1 MDQGLVYIITIA
13 INRPMF
19 EIFTYPFMVR
29 AFLAG
34 GAVAAVLGWLG
45 TFVVTKKISFI
56 GDGLAHA
63 SLAGI
68 ALALLLGWAP
78 LPTAIVLS
86 IIIAALIYFLEKK
99 VGLSGDTA
107 IAIMFTTGLA
117 LGVIILH
124 YYQGYQPEL
133 ISYLFGNILAISRA
147 DLQVILLASTIMLAI
162 LAIFNRHI
170 LFATLDSIGARLAG
184 HKPWIYDL
192 LLYIMTAVAIILSIK
207 LVGIVL
213 VSALLVTP
221 SVIARLFARSFRE
234 FVFLAVVI
242 ALLVVF
248 IGLIASFYLDWP
260 SGATIILTGSLGFL
274 LASLA
279 RWFLKP

>member
-1 MDQGLVYIITIA
+1 ML
-13 INRPMF
+13 
-19 EIFTYPFMVR
+19 EIFSYPFMIR

-34 GAVAAVLGWLG
+34 AAVAAVLGWLG

-78 LPTAIVLS
+78 LPTAIILSVL
-86 IIIAALIYFLEKK
+86 IAAIIYFLEKK

-133 ISYLFGNILAISRA
+133 ISYLFGNILAIGSA
-147 DLQVILLASTIMLAI
+147 DLRVILLASALMLAI
-162 LAIFNRHI
+162 LAFFNRHI
-170 LFATLDSIGARLAG
+170 LFATLDPIGARLAG

-192 LLYIMTAVAIILSIK
+192 LLYMMSAVAIILSIK

-221 SVIARLFARSFRE
+221 SVIARLFARSFKE
-234 FVFLAVVI
+234 FVVLAVII
-242 ALLVVF
+242 ALIVVLV
-248 IGLIASFYLDWP
+248 GLIASFYLDWP
-260 SGATIILTGSLGFL
+260 SGATIILTGSLAFL
-274 LASLA
+274 IASLV
-279 RWFLKP
+279 RWFLKH